1 MPTNLPPEFFEV
13 DRRYRAATSPE
24 EKAALLEELIST
36 IPKHKG
42 TDHLRADYRRR
53 LSKLKEAAAQAR
65 KRGGKRDSAYHIDPE
80 GAGQVVVIGP
90 TNVGK
95 SSLVDVLTNASPE
108 VSEAPFT
115 TWQPT
120 PGMMPMENI
129 QIQLIDTPPLNPD
142 YVESDMLDLIRR
154 ADIVLLVVDLQA
166 DPQGQL
172 EEAMAILEKNRI
184 LTDQRA
190 DQYEG
195 LRRPAIIDLL
205 VLVNKNDDEHT
216 EEDFQIF
223 LELLE
228 EDWPLVSVSTA
239 TGRNL
244 EYLKQVLFE
253 RLNVIRVYSKAPGQE
268 PDHNSPFILEKGAC
282 VADFAGMVHQD
293 FYENLKLA
301 RVWGTGVYDGQLVSR
316 DHVLHDEDVVELRI

>member
-1 MPTNLPPEFFEV
+1 MPTNLPPEYFEV

-53 LSKLKEAAAQAR
+53 LSKLKEAAVQAR
-65 KRGGKRDSAYHIDPE
+65 KRGGKRESAYRIDRD

-95 SSLVDVLTNASPE
+95 SALVDVLTNASPE

-120 PGMMPMENI
+120 PGMMPIENT
-129 QIQLIDTPPLNPD
+129 QIQLIDTPPLNQD
-142 YVESDMLDLIRR
+142 YMEPDMLDLIRR
-154 ADIVLLVVDLQA
+154 ADLVLLVVDLQN
-166 DPQGQL
+166 DPLGQIEAAMALL
-172 EEAMAILEKNRI
+172 EENRI
-184 LTDQRA
+184 LPEHRA
-190 DQYEG
+190 GQYTG
-195 LRRPAIIDLL
+195 LRQPTIIDLL

-228 EDWPLVSVSTA
+228 EDWPLVSVSTT

-268 PDHNSPFILEKGAC
+268 PERSSPFILPRGSC

-293 FYENLKLA
+293 FYQNLKFA
-301 RVWGTGVYDGQLVSR
+301 RVWGTDVYDGQLVSR
-316 DHVLHDEDVVELRI
+316 EHVLHDEDVVELRI